1 MILNRR
7 ISGAVTDMTE
17 GNAGELILCFSLPLI
32 FGNLFQQLYAIV
44 DAVVVGRYV
53 GVDALASVGCISW
66 VCWMINA
73 FLRDCANTFS
83 ISASVRVGNHNEKGF
98 RMIVANAVLICVF
111 LGTLVTALLLGGIP
125 IILRLLNVQPNVVHM
140 TRQYL
145 TVFIL
150 AIPAGL
156 VYSVATGLLRAYGNS
171 GITFLSMTI
180 STVVNIVLDLV
191 FVLGFGWGVLGA
203 AAATW
208 IAQVVAMV
216 IALRAVVREPAFHI
230 SREDLHLDKDLFGE
244 LLKLWLPM
252 LFNSLIISVGGL
264 FVESR
269 TNRIGS
275 SFTAGITACMKVFSV
290 MEAIIMAI
298 QTGVSVYVGQNLG
311 AGRFARIR
319 TGLVKIVKLG
329 FAVTAV
335 MILFV
340 FAVQHR
346 ILPLFLSAEDPASY
360 ERAYWVANA
369 DTYII
374 LLSMLLMTPMYLH
387 RVTIQT
393 MGFPVYAALAGM
405 MQLVMR
411 VLTIQFGPAVFG
423 EYAYFVHD
431 GLAWLVSL
439 PVVAIPCYRYLGKR
453 IAEEK
458 IAEDKKMVFTDR
470 QEKL

>member
-7 ISGAVTDMTE
+7 FSSTVTDMTE
-17 GNAGELILCFSLPLI
+17 GNAGELILRFSLPLI

-180 STVVNIVLDLV
+180 STVVNIVLV

-275 SFTAGITACMKVFSV
+275 SFTRWKSSKT
-290 MEAIIMAI
+290 
-298 QTGVSVYVGQNLG
+298 
-311 AGRFARIR
+311 R
-319 TGLVKIVKLG
+319 
-329 FAVTAV
+329 
-335 MILFV
+335 
-340 FAVQHR
+340 
-346 ILPLFLSAEDPASY
+346 
-360 ERAYWVANA
+360 
-369 DTYII
+369 
-374 LLSMLLMTPMYLH
+374 
-387 RVTIQT
+387 
-393 MGFPVYAALAGM
+393 
-405 MQLVMR
+405 
-411 VLTIQFGPAVFG
+411 
-423 EYAYFVHD
+423 
-431 GLAWLVSL
+431 
-439 PVVAIPCYRYLGKR
+439 
-453 IAEEK
+453 
-458 IAEDKKMVFTDR
+458 
-470 QEKL
+470 

>member
-1 MILNRR
+1 MILKRR

-17 GNAGELILCFSLPLI
+17 GNAGELILRFSLPLI

-53 GVDALASVGCISW
+53 GVDALASIGCISW

-73 FLRDCANTFS
+73 FLRDCANAFS
-83 ISASVRVGNHNEKGF
+83 ISASVRVGNHNDKGF
-98 RMIVANAVLICVF
+98 RRIVGNAVLICVI
-111 LGTLVTALLLGGIP
+111 LGALVTVLLLGGIP
-125 IILRLLNVQPNVVHM
+125 VILRLLNVQPNVAHM

-171 GITFLSMTI
+171 GITFLSMTV

-208 IAQVVAMV
+208 IAQAAAMV
-216 IALRAVVREPAFHI
+216 IALRAVVREPAFCI
-230 SREDLHLDKDLFGE
+230 GREDLRLDKDLLRE
-244 LLKLWLPM
+244 LLRLWLPM

-290 MEAIIMAI
+290 MEAVIMAI

-311 AGRFARIR
+311 ARQFRRIR
-319 TGLVKIVKLG
+319 EGLVKLVKLG
-329 FAVTAV
+329 FVLTAV
-335 MILFV
+335 MILLV
-340 FAVQHR
+340 FAVQR
-346 ILPLFLSAEDPASY
+346 QILPLFLSAEDPAAY

-369 DTYII
+369 DTHII

-393 MGFPVYAALAGM
+393 MGFPVYAAAAGL

-411 VLTIQFGPAVFG
+411 VVTIQFGPAVFG

-431 GLAWLVSL
+431 GLAWLASL
-439 PVVAIPCYRYLGKR
+439 PIVAIPCYRYLR
-453 IAEEK
+453 EQIVREIASGEK
-458 IAEDKKMVFTDR
+458 SLFTD
-470 QEKL
+470 QKETV